1 MKVTPS
7 LQHKIEEAT
16 GNLQWELRHEV
27 VKGATICRITSDPH
41 RRQHIIHLP
50 DPPDEVRG
58 MDYLHELAHATLA
71 EKHYLLSTSYFM
83 RGTPVK
89 YCEMM
94 ADSVLVAADWLADY
108 LMFLWCPGEL
118 KDEIGIHTDMSAVV
132 TDRKTQNLYYGG
144 LMYAEAV
151 SYLYMK
157 KHDVPR
163 RYRPVANTLLSHSP
177 ACPTVSG
184 LCNLINDLAGLTCSK
199 RIKLV
204 DDGGMEVWQVI

>member
-94 ADSVLVAADWLADY
+94 ADSEASAMGVMATPEMVAAIKEHYGLNDPIHVQY
-108 LMFLWCPGEL
+108 L
-118 KDEIGIHTDMSAVV
+118 K
-132 TDRKTQNLYYGG
+132 
-144 LMYAEAV
+144 
-151 SYLYMK
+151 
-157 KHDVPR
+157 
-163 RYRPVANTLLSHSP
+163 
-177 ACPTVSG
+177 
-184 LCNLINDLAGLTCSK
+184 
-199 RIKLV
+199 
-204 DDGGMEVWQVI
+204 